1 MAAMLAAGGFGLA
14 FPYVA
19 GRVVDGAAS
28 GGITAVNLATVTLFL
43 VLAMQ
48 AACSFLQSYWFSIV
62 GESALADLRRD
73 VYRRMIRLPLVFHA
87 GHRIGELTS
96 RLTADLGQIQE
107 ALVLVGPYALREAT
121 VLVGGVIMI
130 FVTSVRL
137 ALVMVVS
144 VPPLVVLAI
153 LFGRAIRRS
162 AQTAQDRMA
171 DSSAIVHETLLGM
184 TTVKAFTSERREE
197 HRYSESLQT
206 YLQMVFRGARWQA
219 AFNSFVV
226 FALFGSLVIVLWHGA
241 LLVRSGQLTAGQL
254 MSFLLYTVY
263 VSSAMRGCAELF
275 AQVQRTLGATQ
286 RVRELLNEVPE
297 DIDPAAGISILDP
310 REKLRGE
317 VLFDDVSFHY
327 PGRPDVE
334 VLRGV
339 RLHALPGQRIA
350 LVGPS
355 GAGKSTLI
363 SLLLGFYRPDGGQ
376 LLLDGRDIRGIP
388 LYELRRQVAVVP
400 QDVLLFGGTIAENI
414 AYGRPDATPEEI
426 VVVAR
431 RANAHDFLQALPD
444 GYQTQVGERG
454 MQLSGGQRQRIA
466 IARALLRDPAILLLD
481 EATSALDAES
491 EALVLEA
498 LDTLMQGRTSLVIAH
513 RLSTVRRADCIFVLQ
528 DGRTIES
535 GTHEELIT
543 RPGGAYRTLSE
554 LQIDLH

>member
-1 MAAMLAAGGFGLA
+1 MSLIEPRPDVSGRPEAASASVTRQGLGEARQLLAYVRPYRGRFAGALAAMLAAGGFGLA

-19 GRVVDGAAS
+19 GRVVDGAVS
-28 GGITAVNLATVTLFL
+28 GGITAVNLAAVTLFL

-130 FVTSVRL
+130 FMTSVRL

-171 DSSAIVHETLLGM
+171 DSSGIVHETLLGM

-226 FALFGSLVIVLWHGA
+226 FALFGSLVIVLW
-241 LLVRSGQLTAGQL
+241 
-254 MSFLLYTVY
+254 
-263 VSSAMRGCAELF
+263 
-275 AQVQRTLGATQ
+275 
-286 RVRELLNEVPE
+286 RVRCWC
-297 DIDPAAGISILDP
+297 DPAS
-310 REKLRGE
+310 
-317 VLFDDVSFHY
+317 
-327 PGRPDVE
+327 
-334 VLRGV
+334 
-339 RLHALPGQRIA
+339 
-350 LVGPS
+350 
-355 GAGKSTLI
+355 
-363 SLLLGFYRPDGGQ
+363 
-376 LLLDGRDIRGIP
+376 
-388 LYELRRQVAVVP
+388 
-400 QDVLLFGGTIAENI
+400 
-414 AYGRPDATPEEI
+414 
-426 VVVAR
+426 
-431 RANAHDFLQALPD
+431 
-444 GYQTQVGERG
+444 
-454 MQLSGGQRQRIA
+454 
-466 IARALLRDPAILLLD
+466 
-481 EATSALDAES
+481 
-491 EALVLEA
+491 
-498 LDTLMQGRTSLVIAH
+498 
-513 RLSTVRRADCIFVLQ
+513 
-528 DGRTIES
+528 
-535 GTHEELIT
+535 
-543 RPGGAYRTLSE
+543 
-554 LQIDLH
+554 